1 VVKTP
6 CSNAGGPG
14 LTPSQG
20 TRPCMLQLTAYMPQ
34 LKILDAA
41 IKTHHSQI
49 NFTRKFNCIKK
60 KKDFIAKEFSY
71 RVHNE
76 QQHY

>member
-1 VVKTP
+1 MVKTP
-6 CSNAGGPG
+6 CSSAGGPA

-20 TRPCMLQLTAYMPQ
+20 TGSCMLQLTASMPQ

-41 IKTHHSQI
+41 AKTHHSQI

-60 KKDFIAKEFSY
+60 KKDFKAKEFSF

-76 QQHY
+76 QWHY